1 MKSELSKLEDYFLLS
16 TRGEIYE
23 NVISLV
29 EKELIE
35 KALERTYG
43 NQVMAARILGLNR
56 NTLHSKILKLSVD
69 IQRFKK

>member
-1 MKSELSKLEDYFLLS
+1 MRSDLNKLEEYFLLS

-23 NVISLV
+23 NVIKLV

-43 NQVMAARILGLNR
+43 NQVMAARMLGLNR
-56 NTLHSKILKLSVD
+56 NTLHSKIRKLSVD
-69 IQRFKK
+69 VQRFKQ